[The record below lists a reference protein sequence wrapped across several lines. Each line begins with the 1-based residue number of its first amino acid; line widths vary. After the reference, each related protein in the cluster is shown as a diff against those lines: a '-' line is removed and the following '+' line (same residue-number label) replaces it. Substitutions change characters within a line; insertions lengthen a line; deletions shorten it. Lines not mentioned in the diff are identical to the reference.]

1 MTTDNDPVLE
11 RINDALRVE
20 TGETLKASKTAQE
33 HRDHGRYYLT
43 DRRGR
48 VVATGVDLLPL
59 ARELG
64 VMRRVVP

>member
-1 MTTDNDPVLE
+1 MTTDHLLD
-11 RINDALRVE
+11 RINDALRIE
-20 TGETLKASKTAQE
+20 TGEVLMASKTAQE